1 MITAHPPAAAI
12 KNKLLSGIFGHFFI
26 RTSIIQ
32 SVSGL
37 LLLMVVLPFFNNIS
51 DQMAAEQ
58 GRTFSNSTLAA
69 TYNALY
75 KEDYSQI
82 IDYCMNVMR
91 DTPNI
96 LMIVYSNRNGEEI
109 IMTRDKWMTKNKSL
123 PYYKMHFAHDNTA
136 LIGKRPYQITSN
148 STLLSPT
155 KHFEFS
161 TPIAISFR
169 EWGVLTVSFSKDAYF
184 SIVKSFYWT
193 VIIFT
198 ILSCLLSLFLFFA
211 SSSRI
216 RRQLSIF
223 TSTTKNLAEGKLSAR
238 APEKS
243 IGEIGEL
250 GKAINEM
257 SSSLQEKSSR
267 LFQLVQIVEQTN
279 DAFILFN
286 KDLNIVFVNDAVTN
300 ITGYPAKYFEGL
312 HIVPFSDALN
322 LDLADLL
329 REIEWMDKYKTNPP
343 SHDIVITKQNQSA
356 LPVEMRLEFIENSEK
371 SESHLLAVLSS
382 LTERKKLEN
391 ELHQLA
397 FFDKLTGLPNRR
409 MFLDHLNQII
419 RFSHYNNQS
428 FALFF
433 MDLDNFK
440 YINDSLG
447 HEVGDELL
455 VKIAGRLKAIFRATD
470 MVTRLGG
477 DEFTVIIENTKEN
490 DRFDVTQLAQK
501 LLDQLASLPIE
512 IGGRNLT
519 INTSIGIAK
528 FPENG
533 LDSDTLLRHADT
545 AMYAAKKSGKNRYAL
560 FTEDMNT
567 DLRQHMEMESELKD
581 AIRSQD
587 QLMLQYQPIVDLKT
601 GELVGAEALA
611 RWHHPKKGFISPS
624 DFIPVAEKSDLMIE
638 LGDTLLKMAFKQARL
653 WEGKQHAPYLSVNIS
668 VKQFAKDDF
677 VDRMIVLLQAFQI
690 NAHNILLEFTES
702 VMLDSSNETFTKFE
716 KLKKV
721 GFQIGID
728 DFGTGYSSMGYIH
741 KLPIDILKIDRTFV
755 SEVTKNKKSQAIV
768 SAITKLSSSLGIKTI
783 AEGVERKQDA
793 QWLETFH
800 CDYGQGY
807 LYDQAL
813 NIEDFEKKY
822 LHPSPT
828 GDAAPD

>member
-1 MITAHPPAAAI
+1 
-12 KNKLLSGIFGHFFI
+12 
-26 RTSIIQ
+26 
-32 SVSGL
+32 
-37 LLLMVVLPFFNNIS
+37 MVVLPYFNNIS
-51 DQMAAEQ
+51 DEMAAEQ

-69 TYNALY
+69 TYDALY
-75 KEDYSQI
+75 KKDYSQI
-82 IDYCMNVMR
+82 VDYCMNVMR

-96 LMIVYSNRNGEEI
+96 LMIVYSNRNGEELV
-109 IMTRDKWMTKNKSL
+109 MTKDNWMMKDKSL
-123 PYYKMHFAHDNTA
+123 PYYKMRFEHDKTSV
-136 LIGKRPYQITSN
+136 IGDRSYKISNN
-148 STLLSPT
+148 STLFSVT

-161 TPIAISFR
+161 TPVAISGR
-169 EWGVLTVSFSKDAYF
+169 EWGVLTISFSKEAYF
-184 SIVKSFYWT
+184 SIVKSFYWA

-216 RRQLSIF
+216 RRQLSTF
-223 TSTTKNLAEGKLSAR
+223 TSTAKNLAEGKLSAR
-238 APEKS
+238 APETS

-250 GKAINEM
+250 GQAINEM

-286 KDLNIVFVNDAVTN
+286 KDLNIIFVNDAVTS
-300 ITGYPAKYFEGL
+300 ITGYPAKYFEGI
-312 HIVPFSDALN
+312 HIVKFSDMLN
-322 LDLADLL
+322 LDLTDLL
-329 REIEWMDKYKTNPP
+329 REIEWIDQHKTNPP
-343 SHDIVITKQNQSA
+343 SHDILITKQNKTT
-356 LPVEMRLEFIENSEK
+356 LPVEIRLEFIENSEK

-382 LTERKKLEN
+382 ITERKKLEN

-419 RFSHYNNQS
+419 RFSHHNNQS

-447 HEVGDELL
+447 HEAGDQLL
-455 VKIAGRLKAIFRATD
+455 IQIADRLKNIFRSSD

-477 DEFTVIIENTKEN
+477 DEFTVIIENTKET
-490 DRFDVTQLAQK
+490 DQFDVVQLAQK
-501 LLDQLASLPIE
+501 LLDQLANFPIV
-512 IGGRNLT
+512 IGGRSFT
-519 INTSIGIAK
+519 VNTSIGIAK

-545 AMYAAKKSGKNRYAL
+545 AMYSAKKSGKNRYAL
-560 FTEDMNT
+560 FSEEMNV
-567 DLRQHMEMESELKD
+567 DLREHIEIENELKV
-581 AIRSQD
+581 AIRAKD
-587 QLMLQYQPIVDLKT
+587 QLMLQYQPIIDLKT

-611 RWHHPKKGFISPS
+611 RWEHPTKGAVSPI
-624 DFIPVAEKSDLMIE
+624 DFIPIAEKSDLIID
-638 LGDTLLKMAFKQARL
+638 LSDKLLNIAFKQAKR
-653 WEGKQHAPYLSVNIS
+653 WDNQPDSPYLSVNIS
-668 VKQFAKDDF
+668 VKQFAKEDF
-677 VDRMIVLLQAFQI
+677 VDRMIVLLQTFQI
-690 NAHNILLEFTES
+690 NAHKILLEFTES
-702 VMLDSSNETFTKFE
+702 VMLDSTNETFTKFE

-755 SEVTKNKKSQAIV
+755 VDVTENNKSQAIV

-783 AEGVERKQDA
+783 AEGIEREDDA
-793 QWLETFH
+793 SWLKAFD

-807 LYDQAL
+807 LYDEPL
-813 NIEDFEKKY
+813 NIEDFEHKY
-822 LHPSPT
+822 YKHA
-828 GDAAPD
+828 D

>member
-1 MITAHPPAAAI
+1 MPM
-12 KNKLLSGIFGHFFI
+12 KNKLFSGIFGHFFI

-32 SVSGL
+32 SFSGIL
-37 LLLMVVLPFFNNIS
+37 LLLVVFPFFNKLS
-51 DQMAAEQ
+51 DEMAAEQ

-69 TYNALY
+69 TYDALY
-75 KEDYSQI
+75 KKEYSQI
-82 IDYCMNVMR
+82 IDYCMRVMR

-96 LMIVYSNRNGEEI
+96 LMIAYSNRSGQEI
-109 IMTRDKWMTKNKSL
+109 IMTKNNWTLNEKSL
-123 PYYKMHFAHDNTA
+123 PYYNTQFTHDKTL
-136 LIGKRPYQITSN
+136 LIGDRPYKISN
-148 STLLSPT
+148 NSNFLSAS

-161 TPIAISFR
+161 TPVAISGQ
-169 EWGVLTVSFSKDAYF
+169 EWGVLTVSFSKEAYF
-184 SIVKSFYWT
+184 SIIRSFYWA

-198 ILSCLLSLFLFFA
+198 ILSCGLSLFLFFA

-216 RRQLSIF
+216 RKQISTF
-223 TSTTKNLAEGKLSAR
+223 TTTAKKLAEGKLSSR
-238 APEKS
+238 APETS

-286 KDLNIVFVNDAVTN
+286 KDLNIVFVNDAVTT
-300 ITGYPAKYFEGL
+300 ITGYPFGYFDNM
-312 HIVPFSDALN
+312 HIVQFTDALN
-322 LDLADLL
+322 LDLPDLL
-329 REIEWMDKYKTNPP
+329 REIEWMDKHKTNPP
-343 SHDIVITKQNQSA
+343 SHDVVISKNNKTS
-356 LPVEMRLEFIENSEK
+356 LPVEVRLEFIENTEK
-371 SESHLLAVLSS
+371 SERHLLAVLSS
-382 LTERKKLEN
+382 ITERKKLEN

-397 FFDKLTGLPNRR
+397 FYDKLTGLPNRR
-409 MFLDHLNQII
+409 MFLDRLNQII
-419 RFSHYNNQS
+419 RFSHHNHQS

-447 HEVGDELL
+447 HEAGDELL
-455 VKIAGRLKAIFRATD
+455 IQIAARLKEIFRSSD

-477 DEFTVIIENTKEN
+477 DEFTVIIENTKLT
-490 DRFDVTQLAQK
+490 DQFDVTTLAEKLLNQLAN
-501 LLDQLASLPIE
+501 SPIV
-512 IGGRNLT
+512 IGGRHFT

-560 FTEDMNT
+560 FSEEMN
-567 DLRQHMEMESELKD
+567 DGIREHIEIESELKD
-581 AIRSQD
+581 AIRAED
-587 QLMLQYQPIVDLKT
+587 QLMLHYQPIVDLKT
-601 GELVGAEALA
+601 GQLVGAEALA
-611 RWHHPKKGFISPS
+611 RWKHPTKGFVSPS
-624 DFIPVAEKSDLMIE
+624 EFISASEKSDLIIE
-638 LGDTLLKMAFKQARL
+638 LSDKLLNIAFKQVQS
-653 WEGKQHAPYLSVNIS
+653 WENKLDAPYLSVNIS
-668 VKQFAKDDF
+668 VKQFAKEDF
-677 VDRMIVLLQAFQI
+677 VDHMIVLLQTFQI

-702 VMLDSSNETFTKFE
+702 VMLDSTNETFSKFE
-716 KLKKV
+716 KLKKI

-755 SEVTKNKKSQAIV
+755 IDVVKNNKSQAIV

-783 AEGVERKQDA
+783 AEGVEQEEDA
-793 QWLETFH
+793 DWLQAFD
-800 CDYGQGY
+800 CDFGQGY

-813 NIEDFEKKY
+813 PIEDFEKKY
-822 LHPSPT
+822 IQ
-828 GDAAPD
+828 

>member
-1 MITAHPPAAAI
+1 MTMH
-12 KNKLLSGIFGHFFI
+12 NKLFSGIFGHFFI

-32 SVSGL
+32 SISGL
-37 LLLMVVLPFFNNIS
+37 LLLMLVLPFFNTIS
-51 DQMAAEQ
+51 DEMAAEQ

-75 KEDYSQI
+75 KKDYSQI
-82 IDYCMNVMR
+82 VDYCMNVMR

-96 LMIVYSNRNGEEI
+96 LMIVYSNRNGEEL
-109 IMTRDKWMTKNKSL
+109 IMTKDKWMTRDHSL
-123 PYYKMHFAHDNTA
+123 PYYKMYFAHDKIS
-136 LIGKRPYQITSN
+136 LIGDRSYKITN
-148 STLLSPT
+148 KNALLSST
-155 KHFEFS
+155 NHFEFS
-161 TPIAISFR
+161 TPIDISGQK
-169 EWGVLTVSFSKDAYF
+169 WGVLTISFSKEAYL
-184 SIVKSFYWT
+184 SIVKSFYWA

-198 ILSCLLSLFLFFA
+198 IISCLLSLYLFFA

-216 RRQLSIF
+216 RRQISTF
-223 TSTTKNLAEGKLSAR
+223 TRAAKNLAEGKLSTR
-238 APEKS
+238 APEAS
-243 IGEIGEL
+243 IGEIGVL

-286 KDLNIVFVNDAVTN
+286 KQLIIVFVNDAVAN
-300 ITGYPAKYFEGL
+300 ITGYDCEYFEGMHL
-312 HIVPFSDALN
+312 VEFSDALN
-322 LDLADLL
+322 LDLTDLL
-329 REIEWMDKYKTNPP
+329 REIEWMDKHKTNPP
-343 SHDIVITKQNQSA
+343 SHDIVISRQNKST

-382 LTERKKLEN
+382 ITERKKLEN

-397 FFDKLTGLPNRR
+397 FYDKLTGLPNRR
-409 MFLDHLNQII
+409 MFLDHLNQLF
-419 RFSHYNNQS
+419 RFSHHNGQS

-447 HEVGDELL
+447 HEAGDELL
-455 VKIAGRLKAIFRATD
+455 IQISIRLKEIFRSSD

-477 DEFTVIIENTKEN
+477 DEFTVIIENTKESEQ
-490 DRFDVTQLAQK
+490 FEVTQLAQK
-501 LLDQLASLPIE
+501 LLDQLANLPIV
-512 IGGRNLT
+512 IGGRSFT
-519 INTSIGIAK
+519 VQTSIGIAK

-533 LDSDTLLRHADT
+533 TDSDTLLRHADT

-560 FTEDMNT
+560 FSEDMNS
-567 DLRQHMEMESELKD
+567 DLREHIEMESELKD
-581 AIRSQD
+581 AIRAKD
-587 QLMLQYQPIVDLKT
+587 ELMLQYQPIVDLKT

-611 RWHHPKKGFISPS
+611 RWEHPSKGFIPPS
-624 DFIPVAEKSDLMIE
+624 DFIAVAEKSDLIID
-638 LGDTLLKMAFKQARL
+638 LSNKLLNIAFKQAQK
-653 WEGKQHAPYLSVNIS
+653 WEGNPDAPYLSVNIS

-677 VDRMIVLLQAFQI
+677 VDHMIVLLQTFQI
-690 NAHNILLEFTES
+690 NAHKILLEFTES
-702 VMLDSSNETFTKFE
+702 VMLDSTNETFTKFE

-721 GFQIGID
+721 GFKIGID

-755 SEVTKNKKSQAIV
+755 IDVSKNNKSQAIV

-783 AEGVERKQDA
+783 AEGVEHKQDA
-793 QWLETFH
+793 EWLEAFH

-807 LYDQAL
+807 LYDKPVDMK
-813 NIEDFEKKY
+813 EFEQKY
-822 LHPSPT
+822 LSQAQQDKLT
-828 GDAAPD
+828 ANS